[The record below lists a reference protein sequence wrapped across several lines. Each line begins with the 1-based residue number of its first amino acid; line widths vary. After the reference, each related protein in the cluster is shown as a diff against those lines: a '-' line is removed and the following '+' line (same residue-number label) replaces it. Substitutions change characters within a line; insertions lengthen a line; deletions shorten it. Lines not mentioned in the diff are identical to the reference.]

1 MKFITLEG
9 LEKYDEL
16 LKIKLKE
23 KDRKIEKIEKEI
35 EDLKRR
41 LQKYEY

>member
-1 MKFITLEG
+1 MKFITLES
-9 LEKYDEL
+9 LEEYDKL

-23 KDRKIEKIEKEI
+23 KDKKIEKIEKEI

-41 LQKYEY
+41 LKRYEY